1 MIVIV
6 SSLPDILTRAAFK
19 HIIIPPSSAVYPG
32 TRVNPGQATRRFS
45 RRRMTCNTA
54 VQTGRKARART
65 ESYIYNRS
73 CPPILKNVQTSRH
86 SLPSLFHRSP
96 FKSRSMDN
104 RNDEQTNGK
113 RILRGEKGLPP
124 VLSNAPR
131 KRKVAISTR
140 KFDPSDFQPRASSHR
155 AREIFHRATRCVY
168 IPIVNFHRSL
178 FLSTIFLAAR
188 RIVGKNNS
196 VTRLE
201 NTDWIGSFAV
211 FTTRAHWPILFL
223 KFPRP
228 NSPIPR
234 DPLSPLW
241 IDVVA
246 RSRMR
251 QHCTPYTII
260 FPGARDSAVSPTIHK
275 HRSNYDPFAK

>member
-1 MIVIV
+1 MVNGFFEEKKVCLQFCLMLLENEKWPFPHGNSIHPI
-6 SSLPDILTRAAFK
+6 SSLARPRIEHARFFTEL
-19 HIIIPPSSAVYPG
+19 
-32 TRVNPGQATRRFS
+32 RV
-45 RRRMTCNTA
+45 
-54 VQTGRKARART
+54 
-65 ESYIYNRS
+65 
-73 CPPILKNVQTSRH
+73 
-86 SLPSLFHRSP
+86 
-96 FKSRSMDN
+96 
-104 RNDEQTNGK
+104 
-113 RILRGEKGLPP
+113 
-124 VLSNAPR
+124 
-131 KRKVAISTR
+131 
-140 KFDPSDFQPRASSHR
+140 
-155 AREIFHRATRCVY
+155 CVY
-168 IPIVNFHRSL
+168 IPTVNFHRSL